1 MEQIRIIQVTP
12 EELKEIISDGLKTQI
27 EELKKIQS
35 SKDPDELLTRAET
48 AKLLRI
54 NLATLWSW
62 SKSGKIESV
71 GIGNRVYYRRSDID
85 DALIRIN

>member
-1 MEQIRIIQVTP
+1 MTP
-12 EELKEIISDGLKTQI
+12 EELKEIISEGLKTQI
-27 EELKKIQS
+27 EELRKIQS

-71 GIGNRVYYRRSDID
+71 GIGNRVLYRRSAIQK
-85 DALIRIN
+85 ALIKLS